1 MWWKAYI
8 SREGKDFLCLEI
20 TMKAGQALSPAG
32 NEVTG
37 LFPSCPLR
45 GVFKSY
51 S

>member
-1 MWWKAYI
+1 MVVKERVP
-8 SREGKDFLCLEI
+8 SCLEI

-32 NEVTG
+32 DEATG